1 MATSFKSINCKEIR
15 YHFVRHKSI
24 ILQWTIT
31 FFSCQ
36 SCLPQYTV
44 DHPCY
49 VVNFWYHT
57 IQWHH
62 QESRKIAEMSLLP
75 KPINRDSTKQ
85 VVQTC
90 EKEKNVLQY
99 VIVPIYV
106 FFPTHC
112 VFSFLIDKKPTEL
125 IGKKNH
131 VPLQIMT
138 DPKLWNHLNSWGPI
152 FADSGFFYIFMEI

>member
-1 MATSFKSINCKEIR
+1 MKMIAGVVTAWRKSEVGNNMATSFKSINCKEIR

-85 VVQTC
+85 VVQTWKR
-90 EKEKNVLQY
+90 KECPSICNCTG
-99 VIVPIYV
+99 ICI
-106 FFPTHC
+106 FFNSLC
-112 VFSFLIDKKPTEL
+112 VFLPL
-125 IGKKNH
+125 VNHHQWKNH
-131 VPLQIMT
+131 T
-138 DPKLWNHLNSWGPI
+138 THWKK
-152 FADSGFFYIFMEI
+152 

>member
-1 MATSFKSINCKEIR
+1 
-15 YHFVRHKSI
+15 
-24 ILQWTIT
+24 
-31 FFSCQ
+31 
-36 SCLPQYTV
+36 
-44 DHPCY
+44 
-49 VVNFWYHT
+49 
-57 IQWHH
+57 
-62 QESRKIAEMSLLP
+62 MSLLP

-125 IGKKNH
+125 IGKKIMYI

-152 FADSGFFYIFMEI
+152 FADSGFFYLFMEI